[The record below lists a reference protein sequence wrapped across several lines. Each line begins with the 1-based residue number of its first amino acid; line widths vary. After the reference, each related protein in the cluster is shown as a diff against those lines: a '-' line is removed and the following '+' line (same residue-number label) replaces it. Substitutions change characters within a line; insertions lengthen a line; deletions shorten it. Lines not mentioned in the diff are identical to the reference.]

1 MIAIPV
7 PGKGT
12 CILLRNLMPLLLCN
26 PSNKLY
32 AMVHISEYDSKIVRI
47 TFLNIGGSNDNFDG
61 NRCTSIQETRI

>member
-1 MIAIPV
+1 
-7 PGKGT
+7 
-12 CILLRNLMPLLLCN
+12 MPLLLCN